1 VTFSGSMLPESDFP
15 CTNGNI
21 TGLCPNVTITL
32 PNVTEML
39 HDGNVAK
46 CYSYVTMRC
55 ITGMLRMLRECYE
68 MLRFCYGG
76 LPHFFSCIQNL
87 IFSVVTLGAV
97 WCLVYNF

>member
-1 VTFSGSMLPESDFP
+1 MFLFHADFLPDCKNLCS
-15 CTNGNI
+15 NGNI
-21 TGLCPNVTITL
+21 TSLCPNVTGTL

-46 CYSYVTMRC
+46 CYGNVT
-55 ITGMLRMLRECYE
+55 LRECYE